1 MELRGTIRAG
11 VKQLDRVAGEIN
23 VWLLLLAI
31 GLSALDVT
39 VMVALLLPP
48 ATQMSERADMT
59 DGPR

>member
-1 MELRGTIRAG
+1 MELRGTIKAR

-31 GLSALDVT
+31 GLGALDVT

-48 ATQMSERADMT
+48 ATQMRESADMT
-59 DGPR
+59 DSQR

>member
-1 MELRGTIRAG
+1 MELRGTIKAR

-31 GLSALDVT
+31 GLGALDVT

-48 ATQMSERADMT
+48 ATQVSESADMT
-59 DGPR
+59 DVQR